1 MRHLSVP
8 SRETEVWLAL
18 CRQRNWLASTGVQ
31 ALEDDQRGIPLQ
43 ASAPEQGDPV
53 WEGRTIVEMIPK
65 FQDPKHWMERLPTP
79 LQELPESFWPASFET
94 QGDVLIVKIEDH
106 VRPHEEAMAEAM
118 LAHFSNMRL
127 VCADGGVEGDFRVR
141 DLRVVSSKDGS
152 THTRTTVRE
161 HGHHILVD
169 PGAVYFSSRLSTQ
182 RENTLDELRQFNA
195 DLGRPLVLADPY
207 AGAGP
212 SLPLL
217 LAEPNLLQGWLVGDL
232 NPDAFALL
240 QENLN
245 SWKKARPGKPSVDI
259 AVCLD
264 ARDWKNEADLTGK
277 ADVLLVNLPHD
288 SFAHLP
294 DLFPLLAREDMS
306 LLRGWAIVD
315 RATLDQRLEQMQNL
329 VIEAGGTPSASSVRE
344 IKGFSTTRCFVVF
357 QCQITWG

>member
-8 SRETEVWLAL
+8 SRETEVWLTL
-18 CRQRNWLASTGVQ
+18 CRQRDWLAPTGVQ
-31 ALEDDQRGIPLQ
+31 PLEDDQRGIPLQ
-43 ASAPEQGDPV
+43 PSAPDQDDPV

-65 FQDPKHWMERLPTP
+65 FQGPKHWIERLPTP

-94 QGDVLIVKIEDH
+94 QGDVLIVKIEEQ
-106 VRPHEEAMAEAM
+106 VRPHEQAMGEAM
-118 LAHFSNMRL
+118 LAHFPNMRL
-127 VCADGGVEGDFRVR
+127 ICADGGVDGDFRVR

-152 THTRTTVRE
+152 THTQTTVRE
-161 HGHHILVD
+161 HGHDILVD

-182 RENTLDELRQFNA
+182 RENTLDELRQFKA

-207 AGAGP
+207 AGVGP

-232 NPDAFALL
+232 NPEAFALL

-245 SWKKARPGKPSVDI
+245 SWKGARSGKPSVDA

-264 ARDWKNEADLTGK
+264 ARHWKNQAELAGK

-288 SFAHLP
+288 SFTHLP
-294 DLFPLLAREDMS
+294 ELFPLLAQKDMS

-329 VIEAGGTPSASSVRE
+329 VIEAGGTPSSSYVRE